1 MFETMTLYT
10 NRNLM
15 TAHPIIP
22 KIAYIPLEYT
32 LSVDEF
38 VEMWCK
44 IKVAPNKFLEPP
56 TQKDYDDW
64 CLSRAEDYFC
74 IMLSDNND
82 GSIRLKEDN

>member
-1 MFETMTLYT
+1 
-10 NRNLM
+10 M

-32 LSVDEF
+32 IPVDEF
-38 VEMWCK
+38 VEFWGK

-82 GSIRLKEDN
+82 GSIRLKEDNWKTGTRGVPKTP